1 MLLLIV
7 INKVLLLL
15 MTVFNQYII
24 NIKKLRKMT
33 KKVSYDEVSVAKS
46 LSRKSSVSVNTH
58 TKAITIKEGAT
69 DVGNGSWG
77 KIDYLCKI
85 HGYVYRFSRST
96 GKSIKDVQED
106 SDDSSVINK
115 KSAKRQAKLNMAA
128 ATKAVMHKIR
138 K

>member
-1 MLLLIV
+1 
-7 INKVLLLL
+7 
-15 MTVFNQYII
+15 
-24 NIKKLRKMT
+24 MT

-46 LSRKSSVSVNTH
+46 LSRKSSVHVNTN
-58 TKAITIKEGAT
+58 TKIVTIKVGTT

-77 KIDYLCKI
+77 KIDYLCKV
-85 HGYVYRFSRST
+85 HGYVYVFSNSV
-96 GKSIKDVQED
+96 GKSTKYFQED

-115 KSAKRQAKLNMAA
+115 KAAKRQAKLNMAA

>member
-1 MLLLIV
+1 
-7 INKVLLLL
+7 
-15 MTVFNQYII
+15 
-24 NIKKLRKMT
+24 MT

-46 LSRKSSVSVNTH
+46 LSRKSSIKVCPHVKT
-58 TKAITIKEGAT
+58 ITIKRGAT

-77 KIDYLCKI
+77 KIDYLCKV
-85 HGYVYRFSRST
+85 HGYVYVFSNSV
-96 GKSIKDVQED
+96 GKSAKDVQED

-115 KSAKRQAKLNMAA
+115 KAAKRQAKLNMAA

>member
-1 MLLLIV
+1 
-7 INKVLLLL
+7 
-15 MTVFNQYII
+15 
-24 NIKKLRKMT
+24 MT

-46 LSRKSSVSVNTH
+46 LSRKSS
-58 TKAITIKEGAT
+58 IKVYPNLKTVIIKKGAT

-77 KIDYLCKI
+77 KIDYLCKV
-85 HGYVYRFSRST
+85 HGYVYIFSNLI
-96 GKSIKDVQED
+96 GQFAKDVQED

-115 KSAKRQAKLNMAA
+115 KAAKRQAKLNMAA

>member
-1 MLLLIV
+1 
-7 INKVLLLL
+7 
-15 MTVFNQYII
+15 
-24 NIKKLRKMT
+24 MT

-46 LSRKSSVSVNTH
+46 LSRKSSVSVNTNV
-58 TKAITIKEGAT
+58 KIITIKAGAT

-77 KIDYLCKI
+77 KIDYLCKV
-85 HGYVYRFSRST
+85 HGYVYVFSV
-96 GKSIKDVQED
+96 GKSAKDVQED

-115 KSAKRQAKLNMAA
+115 KAAKRQAKLNMAA

>member
-1 MLLLIV
+1 
-7 INKVLLLL
+7 
-15 MTVFNQYII
+15 
-24 NIKKLRKMT
+24 MT

-46 LSRKSSVSVNTH
+46 LSRKSSVRVNTNA
-58 TKAITIKEGAT
+58 KIVFIKKEAT

-77 KIDYLCKI
+77 KIDYLCKV
-85 HGYVYRFSRST
+85 HGYAYIFSYSVDKST
-96 GKSIKDVQED
+96 KDVQED

-115 KSAKRQAKLNMAA
+115 KAAKRQAKLNMAA

>member
-1 MLLLIV
+1 
-7 INKVLLLL
+7 
-15 MTVFNQYII
+15 
-24 NIKKLRKMT
+24 MT

-46 LSRKSSVSVNTH
+46 LSRKSSIKVYPHVKTI
-58 TKAITIKEGAT
+58 AIKEGAT

-77 KIDYLCKI
+77 KIDYLCKV
-85 HGYVYRFSRST
+85 HGYVYVFSHSV
-96 GKSIKDVQED
+96 GKSSKYVQED

-115 KSAKRQAKLNMAA
+115 KAAKRQAKLNMAA

>member
-1 MLLLIV
+1 
-7 INKVLLLL
+7 
-15 MTVFNQYII
+15 
-24 NIKKLRKMT
+24 MT

-46 LSRKSSVSVNTH
+46 LSRKSS
-58 TKAITIKEGAT
+58 IKVYPHCKTVIIKKGAT

-77 KIDYLCKI
+77 KIDYLCKV
-85 HGYVYRFSRST
+85 HGYVYVFSDSV

-106 SDDSSVINK
+106 SNDDSIINK
-115 KSAKRQAKLNMAA
+115 KTAKRQAKLNMAA

>member
-1 MLLLIV
+1 
-7 INKVLLLL
+7 
-15 MTVFNQYII
+15 
-24 NIKKLRKMT
+24 MT

-46 LSRKSSVSVNTH
+46 LSRKSSVHVNTN
-58 TKAITIKEGAT
+58 TKIVTIKVGAT

-77 KIDYLCKI
+77 KIDYLCKV
-85 HGYVYRFSRST
+85 HGYVYVFSHS
-96 GKSIKDVQED
+96 GKSSKDVQED

-115 KSAKRQAKLNMAA
+115 KAAKRQAKLNMAA

>member
-1 MLLLIV
+1 
-7 INKVLLLL
+7 
-15 MTVFNQYII
+15 
-24 NIKKLRKMT
+24 MT

-46 LSRKSSVSVNTH
+46 LSRKSSIKVYPHNKT
-58 TKAITIKEGAT
+58 ITIKKGAT

-77 KIDYLCKI
+77 KIDYLCKV
-85 HGYVYRFSRST
+85 HGYVYVFSNSI
-96 GKSIKDVQED
+96 GKSTKDVQED

-115 KSAKRQAKLNMAA
+115 KAAKRQAKLNMAA

>member
-1 MLLLIV
+1 
-7 INKVLLLL
+7 
-15 MTVFNQYII
+15 
-24 NIKKLRKMT
+24 MT

-46 LSRKSSVSVNTH
+46 LSRKSSIKVLPH
-58 TKAITIKEGAT
+58 IKTINIKKGAT

-77 KIDYLCKI
+77 KIDYLCKV
-85 HGYVYRFSRST
+85 HGYVYVFYGSV
-96 GKSIKDVQED
+96 GKSTKDIQED

-115 KSAKRQAKLNMAA
+115 KAAKRQAKLNMAA

>member
-1 MLLLIV
+1 
-7 INKVLLLL
+7 
-15 MTVFNQYII
+15 
-24 NIKKLRKMT
+24 MT

-46 LSRKSSVSVNTH
+46 LSRKSSVSVNTNV
-58 TKAITIKEGAT
+58 KIITIKAGAT

-77 KIDYLCKI
+77 KIDYLCKV
-85 HGYVYRFSRST
+85 HGYVYAFSHHPI
-96 GKSIKDVQED
+96 KSNINVQED

-115 KSAKRQAKLNMAA
+115 KAAKRQAKLNMAA